1 MNKVG
6 AVGFEAKE
14 IIRYNCY
21 IWMSHFSKLEFLEK
35 CHRSYIKHHNLK
47 RIKIIDENVK
57 KKSDILRMYF
67 EPSTYSY

>member
-21 IWMSHFSKLEFLEK
+21 IWISHFSKLEFLEK
-35 CHRSYIKHHNLK
+35 CHKSYIKHHNLK
-47 RIKIIDENVK
+47 RIKRIDENV
-57 KKSDILRMYF
+57 
-67 EPSTYSY
+67 